1 MDLLQIT
8 TPSLCCLS
16 TNLLVGIFH
25 EIVVSQLERTHTH
38 THTTSDIDV
47 VVVQSLSCVRLF
59 VTPLTRQA
67 PLSSTV
73 SQSLLRF
80 MSIELVMSSSHL
92 IQSELALGTRTRGSN
107 SVHSLPGS
115 QCPLWAQAV
124 AGKNEKKKKC
134 SFLFC
139 TFLPGIKTR
148 LLLPF

>member
-73 SQSLLRF
+73 SQILLRF

-124 AGKNEKKKKC
+124 AGKNEKKKKM
-134 SFLFC
+134 
-139 TFLPGIKTR
+139 
-148 LLLPF
+148 

>member
-1 MDLLQIT
+1 MLPID
-8 TPSLCCLS
+8 
-16 TNLLVGIFH
+16 LLVGIFH

-38 THTTSDIDV
+38 THTTSDIDLV
-47 VVVQSLSCVRLF
+47 VVVQSLSCVQLF
-59 VTPLTRQA
+59 VTPLIARQA
-67 PLSSTV
+67 PLSSTI

-115 QCPLWAQAV
+115 QCPLWGQAV
-124 AGKNEKKKKC
+124 ACKNGKKKC

-139 TFLPGIKTR
+139 TFLPGIKIR